1 MPVTPAIRNQHS
13 PEEASMA
20 QKVTVTLV
28 DDIDGSEAEETLE
41 FGLDGVS
48 YQIDLSGGNAEK
60 LREILSDYVDHA
72 RRSGGRKRAPGRP
85 AIGGGV
91 GGRAARTASVDR
103 DQNQAIREWARKK
116 GYKVSD
122 RGRIPKEVTE
132 AYHTNRD

>member
-1 MPVTPAIRNQHS
+1 
-13 PEEASMA
+13 MA

-48 YQIDLSGGNAEK
+48 YQIDVSSGNAEK
-60 LREILSDYVDHA
+60 LRSVLSE
-72 RRSGGRKRAPGRP
+72 
-85 AIGGGV
+85 AIV
-91 GGRAARTASVDR
+91 GRATRTASVDR

-132 AYHTNRD
+132 AYHNNRD

>member
-1 MPVTPAIRNQHS
+1 
-13 PEEASMA
+13 MA

-28 DDIDGSEAEETLE
+28 DDIDGSAAEETLE

-48 YQIDLSGGNAEK
+48 YQIDLSEGNADK
-60 LREILSDYVDHA
+60 LRSVLGDYVDHA
-72 RRSGGRKRAPGRP
+72 RRSGGRKRSPGRP
-85 AIGGGV
+85 PVA
-91 GGRAARTASVDR
+91 GRAPRTASVDR

-132 AYHTNRD
+132 AYHNNRD

>member
-1 MPVTPAIRNQHS
+1 
-13 PEEASMA
+13 MA

-60 LREILSDYVDHA
+60 LRDLLADYVEHA

-85 AIGGGV
+85 AAGV
-91 GGRAARTASVDR
+91 RAARTASVDR

-132 AYHTNRD
+132 AYHNNRD

>member
-1 MPVTPAIRNQHS
+1 
-13 PEEASMA
+13 MA

-28 DDIDGSEAEETLE
+28 DDIDGSTAEETLE

-48 YQIDLSGGNAEK
+48 YQIDLSGDNAGK

-72 RRSGGRKRAPGRP
+72 RRSGGRKRASGRP
-85 AIGGGV
+85 APT
-91 GGRAARTASVDR
+91 GRPRTASVDR

-116 GYKVSD
+116 GFKVSD

-132 AYHTNRD
+132 AYHNNRD

>member
-1 MPVTPAIRNQHS
+1 
-13 PEEASMA
+13 MA

-48 YQIDLSGGNAEK
+48 YQIDLSGGNAGK
-60 LREILSDYVDHA
+60 LRSVLTDYVDHA
-72 RRSGGRKRAPGRP
+72 RRSGGRKRGPGRP
-85 AIGGGV
+85 AV
-91 GGRAARTASVDR
+91 VGRATRTASVDR

-132 AYHTNRD
+132 AYHNNRD